1 MVPGYSAVRPL
12 IRIRRLSG
20 YSNPKDDEVNEASGD
35 RWHSANA
42 SFFTPSRPPP
52 PLAMTVA
59 YLLCLFPV
67 LAAGLPAQVAFT
79 AGSADPCIPSNNALT
94 PGDTYCG
101 DRKSCDDLPTKLR
114 ISNGGAGLS
123 GLVGRLANEFIK
135 YELKNTRGAKPFKIE
150 WIKGD
155 TTETLGYLGTGQAD
169 VGITYNK
176 AAECQAVKDG
186 VATRREYGFRDHFYL
201 VGPKVGPKD
210 VNPAGLSPVV
220 KDQVTEDILQ
230 QFQKIVRTGNN
241 PPLKGTPTRFLSRY
255 DKSATNIKDSE
266 LFVRIG
272 QVPWG
277 LAYSKWYHQYTM
289 YPIDALTAAALL
301 NEYTIT
307 DRGTWLSTSKNI
319 TDRLTIYNQGADKN
333 ATDPLLNP
341 AFFLASSCSKN
352 TVMANKFLSWTISEA
367 GQKLVENFRKEGS
380 DAWLYTRAPVGPGQK
395 IKDCEATDL

>member
-1 MVPGYSAVRPL
+1 
-12 IRIRRLSG
+12 
-20 YSNPKDDEVNEASGD
+20 
-35 RWHSANA
+35 
-42 SFFTPSRPPP
+42 
-52 PLAMTVA
+52 MTVA

-67 LAAGLPAQVAFT
+67 LAAGLPAQVGFT
-79 AGSADPCIPSNNALT
+79 AGSAPCIPPNALT
-94 PGDTYCG
+94 PGDKYCG
-101 DRKSCDDLPTKLR
+101 DRKSCDDLPTRLR

-155 TTETLGYLGTGQAD
+155 TTETLGYLETGQAD

-201 VGPKVGPKD
+201 VGPKD
-210 VNPAGLSPVV
+210 VNPAELEPIV
-220 KDQVTEDILQ
+220 KGEVTEDILQ

-241 PPLKGTPTRFLSRY
+241 PPLKGPPTRFLSRY

-307 DRGTWLSTSKNI
+307 DRGTWLSTNKTVTN
-319 TDRLTIYNQGADKN
+319 RLTIYNQGADKD
-333 ATDPLLNP
+333 AADPLLNP
-341 AFFLASSCSKN
+341 AFFLAGSKSCPEN
-352 TVMANKFLSWTISEA
+352 TAMANKFLSWTVSEA
-367 GQKLVENFRKEGS
+367 GQKVVENFRKEGS
-380 DAWLYTRAPVGPGQK
+380 DAWLYTRAPVGSGQK
-395 IKDCEATDL
+395 IKDCKVTGL